1 MTFARHVQEHGAK
14 VTATDLLGN
23 TAVHEASTGAKID
36 ILKQLVAKGADL
48 TIANNAG
55 ETCLHVAA
63 RHKSTQTVSYL
74 VKEGAP
80 VRSLSTLVCFVV
92 FESPC
97 CFVLL
102 D

>member
-1 MTFARHVQEHGAK
+1 MPITGVQEHGAG

-23 TAVHEASTGAKID
+23 TPVHEASTGAKID
-36 ILKQLVAKGADL
+36 IMKQLVAKGADL
-48 TIANNAG
+48 SIANHAG

-80 VRSLSTLVCFVV
+80 VCLSFHQ
-92 FESPC
+92 
-97 CFVLL
+97 
-102 D
+102 